1 MSVER
6 VVTSGT
12 FSLDGGT
19 WDVDNNVWLVGD
31 AHEVLVI
38 DAAHS
43 AAPIVSAIG
52 SRSVRAIVCTH
63 GHNDHISAARALAAA
78 VHAPVWLHPSDRML
92 WDEVY
97 PSEAPDGE
105 LSDGQ
110 IFEVGGIELLAL
122 HTPGHSPGS
131 TTLHAPSLAAAFPGD
146 TLFPGGPG
154 ATGRS
159 FSSFDTI
166 IASIRDTL
174 FALPPETVIHP
185 GHGDTTTVAAES
197 PSLDDW
203 IARGS

>member
-1 MSVER
+1 MSIEQ

-19 WDVDNNVWLVGD
+19 WEVDNNVWLVGD

-43 AAPIVSAIG
+43 AAPIVAAIG

-63 GHNDHISAARALAAA
+63 GHNDHISAARALASS

-92 WDEVY
+92 WDDVY
-97 PSEAPDGE
+97 PSEVPDGE

-110 IFEVGGIELLAL
+110 IFEVGGVELRAL

-131 TTLHAPSLAAAFPGD
+131 TTLYAPSLSAAFPGD

-166 IASIRDTL
+166 IASIRDVL
-174 FALPPETVIHP
+174 FTLPPDTVIHP
-185 GHGDTTTVAAES
+185 GHGDTTTVGKES
-197 PSLDDW
+197 PSLQEW
-203 IARGS
+203 IDRGN